1 MNKYS
6 SFYRILSSYCYLLIS
21 TSIAFT
27 FKLDG
32 DFSQAQQGSV
42 RWSGLG
48 VRSLLGRIPIPGRLR
63 WTIKTAVQI
72 QYMTFINSW
81 QFWPHSQT
89 KTVSG
94 LHRNSHAYFTPPTR
108 QDCQRCEL
116 NWQQYKKLF
125 SSHSPQY
132 ISDNSCKLETGHRDK
147 TKLSSQR
154 ISRQDKTVL
163 SCCQL
168 SSHHWHGQDSLVL
181 SVSVVWNRH

>member
-6 SFYRILSSYCYLLIS
+6 SFYRVLRSYYYLLIS

-63 WTIKTAVQI
+63 WTIKTAVEI
-72 QYMTFINSW
+72 WYMTFINSDS
-81 QFWPHSQT
+81 FVYTVKPSQSLVYMKILMPILHRRQGQD

-94 LHRNSHAYFTPPTR
+94 VNWIGNSTRKYSVVIVLNIFQTTVANWKLGTETRRNSVHNAF
-108 QDCQRCEL
+108 
-116 NWQQYKKLF
+116 
-125 SSHSPQY
+125 
-132 ISDNSCKLETGHRDK
+132 
-147 TKLSSQR
+147 
-154 ISRQDKTVL
+154 
-163 SCCQL
+163 
-168 SSHHWHGQDSLVL
+168 
-181 SVSVVWNRH
+181 